1 MYRDQSNSNASSN
14 AANLMLPV
22 YIAITELQG
31 AQMWLVKSL
40 TFQITAHSQ
49 ISIYTY

>member
-22 YIAITELQG
+22 YLAITESQG

-40 TFQITAHSQ
+40 TFSDTRS
-49 ISIYTY
+49 

>member
-1 MYRDQSNSNASSN
+1 MYRDKPNSNASSY

-22 YIAITELQG
+22 YTAITELQG

-40 TFQITAHSQ
+40 TFQITAYNQ

>member
-1 MYRDQSNSNASSN
+1 MYRDQSNFNASSN

-22 YIAITELQG
+22 YLAITESQG

-40 TFQITAHSQ
+40 MWSDTNS
-49 ISIYTY
+49 